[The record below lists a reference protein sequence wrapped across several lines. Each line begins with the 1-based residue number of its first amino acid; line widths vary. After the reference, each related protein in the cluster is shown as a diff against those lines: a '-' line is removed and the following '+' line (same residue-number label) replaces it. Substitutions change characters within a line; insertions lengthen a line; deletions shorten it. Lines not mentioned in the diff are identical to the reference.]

1 MLSNVC
7 MFILKC
13 QLVCAVFFYSVFV
26 VLLPSFHCDTDS
38 ISVLKSAYEEG
49 EQKAVNKTTT
59 EKSEKRFSH
68 FRNSHDRAR
77 AWLSCVKCGK
87 IIDYAQLC
95 FKCKWNKLKIRA
107 RISPTEAHRLKAD
120 KFQGKMKKVSCF
132 SLSLR

>member
-13 QLVCAVFFYSVFV
+13 QFVCVVFNV

-38 ISVLKSAYEEG
+38 ISVLKSAYEED
-49 EQKAVNKTTT
+49 EQKSCGKAVNKTTK
-59 EKSEKRFSH
+59 EKKSGKRFSH
-68 FRNSHDRAR
+68 FRNSRDRARAR

-95 FKCKWNKLKIRA
+95 FKCKWNKLRIRA
-107 RISPTEAHRLKAD
+107 RISRSIESGFKE
-120 KFQGKMKKVSCF
+120 GKSVGKN
-132 SLSLR
+132 

>member
-1 MLSNVC
+1 MKRAN
-7 MFILKC
+7 KK
-13 QLVCAVFFYSVFV
+13 Q
-26 VLLPSFHCDTDS
+26 S
-38 ISVLKSAYEEG
+38 IKQQ
-49 EQKAVNKTTT
+49 QK
-59 EKSEKRFSH
+59 KSEKRFSH

-120 KFQGKMKKVSCF
+120 RKRVNSKGK
-132 SLSLR
+132 